1 MLENTSLLHLTLLM
15 SNDEWNCIIREISKT
30 VKVPLANDASIPW
43 FIRPCPSPPLSPRT
57 NKALDE
63 LDQALSEEVTW
74 RSHIPSAVIVKLRYG
89 ISRILTINHYRDMIP
104 KDEEFNAYVESIDRI
119 MLSDSNSVDDY
130 INMTS
135 FKTRIIRAIKYKSF
149 INKVKVI

>member
-1 MLENTSLLHLTLLM
+1 M
-15 SNDEWNCIIREISKT
+15 SNDEWNCIIGRISKSVDVSLT
-30 VKVPLANDASIPW
+30 NGASIPW
-43 FIRPCPSPPLSPRT
+43 FIRPLSSPPPSPRT
-57 NKALDE
+57 KKAMDE
-63 LDQALSEEVTW
+63 LDQALYEEVTW
-74 RSHIPSAVIVKLRYG
+74 RSQIPNTVTVKLRYS